1 MRRAAQQPS
10 LGAPTATHEAPG
22 DLAETING
30 TVLPCASR
38 PSEAVSEY
46 HKAVSMPHKPDNDNP
61 KMNA

>member
-10 LGAPTATHEAPG
+10 LGAPAGTHEARE
-22 DLAETING
+22 DLAVTMNG

-46 HKAVSMPHKPDNDNP
+46 HKAVSISQKLANDNP
-61 KMNA
+61 KMLT